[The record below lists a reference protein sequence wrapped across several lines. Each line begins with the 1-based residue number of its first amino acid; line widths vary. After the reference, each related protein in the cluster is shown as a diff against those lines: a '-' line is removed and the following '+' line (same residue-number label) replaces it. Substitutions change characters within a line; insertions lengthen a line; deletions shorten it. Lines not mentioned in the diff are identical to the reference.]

1 MKMKSTILAITIL
14 FLLFAG
20 CYYRDVPPTA
30 VSGKMLYV
38 DHTSFDF
45 GYVPQGFM
53 VKHNFVIENVG
64 SKILQITDVSTTCD
78 CVNAHITNPNI
89 ASEDSAYLTIEF
101 NSTGYFGV
109 ISKYIIMKTNDPR
122 MPSVAFTFIA
132 NMDYT
137 DNPFVLIEPR
147 EVLLGMSSSPYVSI
161 QNISDFGLAVN
172 VDDYYPPIM
181 AEPVLQSYYIAP
193 GAEVKMKLSLDNVV
207 QWQYGSVTLS
217 ILGGANA
224 RDSCRITIPILSE
237 SYDNR
242 SKFW

>member
-1 MKMKSTILAITIL
+1 MKIGIMIIYA
-14 FLLFAG
+14 LLLCG
-20 CYYRDVPPTA
+20 CHRYVPPTA
-30 VSGKMLYV
+30 VSGRMLYV

-45 GYVPQGFM
+45 GYTPQGFF
-53 VKHNFVIENVG
+53 VKHNFVINNT
-64 SKILQITDVSTTCD
+64 SSRMLKILDVSTTCD
-78 CVNAHITNPNI
+78 CIEAHITNPNI
-89 ASEDSAYLTIEF
+89 SSEDSAYLTIEF

-193 GAEVKMKLSLDNVV
+193 GAEVKMKLSLDNIA

-224 RDSCRITIPILSE
+224 RDSCHVTVPILSE